1 MKADLRILVLT
12 KRQYTNKDLLDDR
25 FGRIRE
31 LTLHLALRGFQVNGL
46 CLSYKKKEEGNSH
59 DGPVLWESINAGAL
73 KFPGFIQFL
82 SRASS
87 LASHAD
93 LIWAC
98 SDSFYGLIGY
108 WLSRQFQIPLV
119 FDLYDNFEYF
129 FAGKTPGIR
138 QLYRSVLRKCH
149 AVTCVSQP
157 LARLVQSYG
166 RNGPLHVLENG
177 VQKDCFKP
185 LDKDLCRKKLN
196 LPQDGRMVGTAGAL
210 FRNRGII
217 TLFEAFD
224 RLKEKYPDLHLAL
237 AGPRDVEIPS
247 HPRIRDLGILPYEKI
262 PPFLNALDIGVIC
275 NRKDAF
281 GSYCFPQ
288 KTREMMACGL
298 PLIAARVGSMDELLV
313 NQPSW
318 LFEPEDVTDLA
329 RAIEHRLYDQTTDYA
344 MIPSW
349 EDLAKEM
356 EILILNLLSGK
367 TSSL

>member
-1 MKADLRILVLT
+1 MKSDLRILVLT

-46 CLSYKKKEEGNSH
+46 CLSYKKNEEGKSH

-73 KFPGFIQFL
+73 KFPGLIRFL

-98 SDSFYGLIGY
+98 SDSFYGIIGY
-108 WLSRQFQIPLV
+108 WMSRRLHIPLV

-129 FAGKTPGIR
+129 FVGKIPGIR
-138 QLYRSVLRKCH
+138 HLYRSVLRKCH

-166 RNGPLHVLENG
+166 RKNPVHVLENG
-177 VQKDCFKP
+177 VPKELFKP
-185 LDKDLCRKKLN
+185 LDKGLCRKELN
-196 LPQDGRMVGTAGAL
+196 LPQDGRMVGTAGAI
-210 FRNRGII
+210 FRNRRIM
-217 TLFEAFD
+217 TLFKAF
-224 RLKEKYPDLHLAL
+224 EKLESEHPALHLAV

-247 HPRIRDLGILPYEKI
+247 HPRIHDLGTLPYEKI
-262 PPFLNALDIGVIC
+262 PVFLNALDIGVIC
-275 NRKDAF
+275 NRQDAF
-281 GSYCFPQ
+281 GAYCFPQ
-288 KTREMMACGL
+288 KAREMMACGL
-298 PLIAARVGSMDELLV
+298 PLIAARVGSMEELLADH
-313 NQPSW
+313 PSW
-318 LFEPEDVTDLA
+318 LFEPGDEDALA
-329 RAIEHRLYDQTTDYA
+329 RAIGDRLEDQTTGYGK
-344 MIPSW
+344 IPSW
-349 EDLAKEM
+349 GDLAKELEYLM
-356 EILILNLLSGK
+356 LQLLSGK